1 MVEITLIEDKTDE
14 VFAVVELEDDTVEI
28 IKNLGMTIEEG
39 IKKALTDMIEMH
51 KKDPKGFEKM
61 MKKMKKENKSL

>member
-1 MVEITLIEDKTDE
+1 MIEVTLINDKTSE
-14 VFAVVELEDDTVEI
+14 VFTVVELEDDTVEI
-28 IKNLGMTIEEG
+28 IKKLGLTIEEG

-61 MKKMKKENKSL
+61 MKKIKKENKSP